1 MIQELTLPLSR
12 ESVSALRAG
21 DLVRLTGP
29 LYTARDAA
37 HKRLIALMAEGKPL
51 PLPIRDQ
58 VLYYA
63 GPSPAPPGLP
73 IGSVGPTTSYRMDSY
88 TPELLSLG
96 LGGMIGKGRR
106 SPEVIE
112 AMRRYGAVYFG
123 ATGGAAALL
132 ARSVLS
138 CEVIAFPDLGPEAVR
153 RLTVER
159 FPAIVLIDSM
169 GNNLYEIG
177 PSACTRRTER

>member
-12 ESVSALRAG
+12 EKVSALRAG

-58 VLYYA
+58 VLYYV
-63 GPSPAPPGLP
+63 GPTPAPPGLP
-73 IGSVGPTTSYRMDSY
+73 IGSAGPTTSYRMDSY
-88 TPELLSLG
+88 TPALLDAG
-96 LGGMIGKGRR
+96 LAGMIGKGVR
-106 SPEVIE
+106 SREVIG
-112 AMRRYGAVYFG
+112 AMIRNKAVYFG

-132 ARSVLS
+132 ARSVTEA
-138 CEVIAFPDLGPEAVR
+138 EVIAFPDLGTEAIR
-153 RLTVER
+153 RLTVSA
-159 FPAIVLIDSM
+159 FPAIVLIDSL
-169 GNNLYEIG
+169 GNSLYETG
-177 PSACTRRTER
+177 PALYRAE